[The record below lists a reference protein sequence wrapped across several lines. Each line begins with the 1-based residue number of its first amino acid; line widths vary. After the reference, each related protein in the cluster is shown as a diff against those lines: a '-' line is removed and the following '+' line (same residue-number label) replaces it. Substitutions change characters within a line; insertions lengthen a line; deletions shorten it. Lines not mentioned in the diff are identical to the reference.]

1 MSQLELW
8 TEQEEVQLQYH
19 EQVIEKGLETFYE
32 VGQSLMFIR
41 ENRLY
46 RKEFKTFEEYCQ
58 EKWGRSRIW
67 AHQMIKA
74 SEVVGVL
81 DSVNNCEQK
90 PQTESQARPLTK
102 LETPEHQAE
111 AWSNAVANSETG
123 KPTAKEVDAEVKKL
137 QEKIKQLEADKAT
150 LDRRIS
156 EQSTLIDSANQRIKE
171 KGDLLTAANSKLT
184 SEAERIAEEKAQ
196 KLKEEFEAKL
206 QSLESDKAKAEEAS
220 KKAKSDYESALAKFK
235 ANPDPETQKAILD
248 LKDQFERT
256 KGEVDRVQH
265 SLENLKQKEDQTFS
279 VALSLERFHG
289 AFQKLISNHPDAIVA
304 MSSPYLDD
312 RQVGGIELLAETL
325 EDWAERIRHSVNL
338 SRESNATAIR
348 AVEVEVLEDG
358 DDF

>member
-1 MSQLELW
+1 MSQLSLPIQEFYQALSDGDRQYAQSQAQEIRLEQHNTAVRIGNRLISVKERLGHGNFGKWIKLEFQWSDRQAQMLMKIASELGNAKD
-8 TEQEEVQLQYH
+8 TSDLPTATMPLYALASAMSKEDEEGKQEIFQAYH
-19 EQVIEKGLETFYE
+19 EKAQEKGSPL
-32 VGQSLMFIR
+32 
-41 ENRLY
+41 
-46 RKEFKTFEEYCQ
+46 
-58 EKWGRSRIW
+58 
-67 AHQMIKA
+67 
-74 SEVVGVL
+74 SE
-81 DSVNNCEQK
+81 
-90 PQTESQARPLTK
+90 
-102 LETPEHQAE
+102 
-111 AWSNAVANSETG
+111 
-123 KPTAKEVDAEVKKL
+123 KEVKELKAKV
-137 QEKIKQLEADKAT
+137 KQLEADNAT
-150 LDRRIS
+150 LDR
-156 EQSTLIDSANQRIKE
+156 RIKE

-235 ANPDPETQKAILD
+235 ANPDTETQKAILD

-265 SLENLKQKEDQTFS
+265 SLENLKKKEDQTFS

-312 RQVGGIELLAETL
+312 RQLAGIELLAETL